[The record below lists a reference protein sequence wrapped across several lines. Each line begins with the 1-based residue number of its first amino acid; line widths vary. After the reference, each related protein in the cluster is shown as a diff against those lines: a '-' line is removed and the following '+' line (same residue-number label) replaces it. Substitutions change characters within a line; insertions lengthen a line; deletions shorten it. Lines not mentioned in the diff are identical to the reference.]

1 MIQLKKYIF
10 NNKLP
15 IVLVIMVLAVYLFST
30 FSGNRICNCEKT
42 EKEKRTRS
50 SRIYNSNSYH
60 HK

>member
-1 MIQLKKYIF
+1 MIQFKKDIF
-10 NNKLP
+10 NNKIP
-15 IVLVIMVLAVYLFST
+15 ILIVVAILVIYLSST
-30 FSGNRICNCEKT
+30 FSGNRICNCEKV

>member
-1 MIQLKKYIF
+1 MNFKNFIF

-15 IVLVIMVLAVYLFST
+15 VLVAVLMIAIYFFST
-30 FSGNRICNCEKT
+30 ISGNRICNCEKT

-50 SRIYNSNSYH
+50 SRIYNSNSYN

>member
-1 MIQLKKYIF
+1 MNTFKQYIF

-15 IVLVIMVLAVYLFST
+15 LLVVVFVIATYLFST
-30 FSGNRICNCEKT
+30 MSGNRICNCEKT

-50 SRIYNSNSYH
+50 SRVYNSNSYN

>member
-1 MIQLKKYIF
+1 MNTFKQYIF

-15 IVLVIMVLAVYLFST
+15 LLVVVFVIATYLFST
-30 FSGNRICNCEKT
+30 MSGNRICNCEKI

-50 SRIYNSNSYH
+50 SRIYNSNSYN

>member
-1 MIQLKKYIF
+1 MNSLKDYIF

-15 IVLVIMVLAVYLFST
+15 VLIAIVLISSYLFST
-30 FSGNRICNCEKT
+30 MSGNRICNCEKT

-50 SRIYNSNSYH
+50 SRIYNSNSYN